1 MEHVERYEKGSKS
14 YVKDGFFEFML
25 AAGSLASSLFSEE
38 TFHKFKHN
46 AIKEAWNLL
55 ISDQELKKKFE
66 MFNDCNLNDS
76 KTCTPDVPSN
86 CIVSEN

>member
-1 MEHVERYEKGSKS
+1 MTKVASH
-14 YVKDGFFEFML
+14 VKDAFFEFML

-46 AIKEAWNLL
+46 SIKEAWNVL

-66 MFNDCNLNDS
+66 SLMTVTS
-76 KTCTPDVPSN
+76 M
-86 CIVSEN
+86 I

>member
-1 MEHVERYEKGSKS
+1 
-14 YVKDGFFEFML
+14 ML

-46 AIKEAWNLL
+46 SIKEAWNLL

-66 MFNDCNLNDS
+66 VFNDCNLNDLKHAHLIYQVTVLLVKLKRQILWIILLVRDCS
-76 KTCTPDVPSN
+76 MFN
-86 CIVSEN
+86 